1 MDDTLRVPP
10 PEVPWYRTPF
20 FGRLIL
26 LVLPPIGLWIVWRDL
41 DRTRGQKVLATVF
54 TVLWL
59 IPYLVLVLM
68 GASALGLVA
77 LEFKGGFGPSVVWRK
92 TAPNYTVLE
101 QSRRIQAMYEE
112 VPLERTNVLARLAPY
127 WTDFRGPRR
136 DGIYA
141 ERPILTQ
148 WPVEGLRRLWRQ
160 PCGAGYASFVVARGL
175 AVTIEQRRELET
187 VAAYA
192 LDTGREVWA
201 SSYPAMFTEWMG
213 GDGPR
218 ATPTCH
224 ADFVYSLG
232 ATGRLRCLSLD
243 RGTLLW
249 ERNVLE
255 DTGAE
260 NLRYGMACS
269 PLIVGQDV
277 VVLSGSGAHDQAVVA
292 YDHLTGERSW
302 AVLGDTMAYT
312 SPALVELAGRT
323 QLLVVTAQRA
333 LGLDPSRRQV
343 LWEYPWQV
351 QYENAIAMPVLV
363 SSNRFMISA
372 GYGAGAALV
381 EIRASGDGFQ
391 AAEIWRNRNMKNK
404 FNSSVFWQDHIYGLD
419 EGVLCCINARTG
431 ERVWRDG
438 RYGYG
443 QLLLA
448 EGHLFVLSG
457 EGDLALVPATPTGF
471 TEKHRVR
478 ALNGKTWNVP
488 AFAHG
493 RLLLRNAAEMTCFDL
508 RRRRNDE
515 PGRW

>member
-101 QSRRIQAMYEE
+101 QSRRIQALYEE
-112 VPLERTNVLARLAPY
+112 VPLERTNVLARLTPY

-277 VVLSGSGAHDQAVVA
+277 VVLSGSGAHNQAVVA

-457 EGDLALVPATPTGF
+457 EGDLALVPATPAGF

-488 AFAHG
+488 ALAHG
-493 RLLLRNAAEMTCFDL
+493 RLLLRNSAEMTCFDL